1 MQCGHCGTQVKGD
14 FTVCAGCG
22 AVCQKTPPLAILTG
36 LFSAASSVV
45 FLVILFSS
53 TSLVKDL
60 QFLSVC
66 GGAALVFIYLT
77 QSQVEAT
84 PLLSWRHSR

>member
-22 AVCQKTPPLAILTG
+22 AVCQKIQPLAILTG
-36 LFSAASSVV
+36 LFSAASAVL
-45 FLVILFSS
+45 FMITLV
-53 TSLVKDL
+53 TSASIVQDL

-66 GGAALVFIYLT
+66 GGGALVFYYLT
-77 QSQVEAT
+77 QSLVEAK
-84 PLLSWRHSR
+84 PSLSWRHSR